1 MNKVNNIN
9 RRKQGLKKKKAANDG
24 KRNSIKIGLRVKGK
38 WNEKQLEMCLK
49 ENLEMGDGGAG
60 SSSSIFLE

>member
-38 WNEKQLEMCLK
+38 WN
-49 ENLEMGDGGAG
+49 
-60 SSSSIFLE
+60 